1 MNPENLTKAI
11 HDAAFLLSDLHA
23 AQNDAAASHP
33 EIAALLEELWNQ
45 ACEIKYRL
53 HKIVQALP

>member
-1 MNPENLTKAI
+1 MNPENLIKAI

-23 AQNDAAASHP
+23 AQNDAASHP
-33 EIAALLEELWNQ
+33 EIATLLEELRNQ

-53 HKIVQALP
+53 QKIVQALP